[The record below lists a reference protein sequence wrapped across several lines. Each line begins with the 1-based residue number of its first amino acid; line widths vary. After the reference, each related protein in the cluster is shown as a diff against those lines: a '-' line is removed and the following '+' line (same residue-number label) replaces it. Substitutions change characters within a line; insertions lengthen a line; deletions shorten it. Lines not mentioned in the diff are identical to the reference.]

1 MESQNMT
8 DLLARIEDLENRLA
22 ESDQLIEAIK
32 AGEVDAFA
40 LKKNNQSEI
49 FTLQSGDFTYRV
61 LVENFNEGALNL
73 SEEGLIVYT
82 NSYFHKLLE
91 LPYEKVIAHS
101 VFQFVHPGSKELF
114 LDLLTKGLKGQSKGE
129 INLSVEDRIIPVYI
143 SLTSLYPT
151 LDTVG
156 MIVTDLSEKRRQEN
170 LVQQKN
176 LELEDRNQ
184 QLINSNMELAS
195 FSYVAS
201 HDLQEPLRKIRIFA
215 SRILEKEQKVLSEG
229 GKEMFNRMQLAAK
242 RMQILIDDLLA
253 YSRTNTDERK
263 FEKIHLNKII
273 DDIREDLK
281 EELIEKNAI
290 IESGKMCYLRVLP
303 FQFRQLLVNLI
314 GNSLKF
320 SNPVHQTV
328 IKIKAHLTSGIDLPG
343 SGFPANIKFCHLT
356 LTDNGIGFDP
366 VYNEKIFE
374 LFQRLHGKDQYS
386 GTGIGLSIVK
396 RIVENHK
403 GFITARGELDKG
415 ATFDIY
421 IPVLK
426 K

>member
-1 MESQNMT
+1 MENQTMAG
-8 DLLARIEDLENRLA
+8 LLSKIEDLENRLA

-40 LKKNNQSEI
+40 LKRNNQSEV
-49 FTLQSGDFTYRV
+49 FTLQSGDFAYRV

-82 NSYFHKLLE
+82 NSYFHTLLN
-91 LPYEKVIAHS
+91 LPYDRVIAHS
-101 VFQFVHPGSKELF
+101 VFQFVHPGSKDLF
-114 LDLLTKGLKGQSKGE
+114 LDLLTQGLKGQSKGE
-129 INLSVEDRIIPVYI
+129 INLCVEGRTIPVYI

-156 MIVTDLSEKRRQEN
+156 MIVTDLTEKKKQED
-170 LVQQKN
+170 LVRQKN

-201 HDLQEPLRKIRIFA
+201 HDLQEPLRKIGMFT
-215 SRILEKEQKVLSEG
+215 SRILEKEQKVLSESG
-229 GKEMFNRMQLAAK
+229 LEMFNRMQMAAK
-242 RMQILIDDLLA
+242 RMQILIDDLLT
-253 YSRTNTDERK
+253 YSRTNSDERK
-263 FEKIHLNKII
+263 FEKINLNTII
-273 DDIREDLK
+273 DEIREDLQ
-281 EELIEKNAI
+281 EELIEKNAT
-290 IESGKMCYLRVLP
+290 IESGAMCSLKVLP

-314 GNSLKF
+314 GNALKF
-320 SNPVHQTV
+320 SKPDHKTV
-328 IKIKAHLTSGIDLPG
+328 IKINANLTTRVDLPG
-343 SGFPANIKFCHLT
+343 SGFPADTPICHLT
-356 LTDNGIGFDP
+356 ITDNGIGFDP
-366 VYNEKIFE
+366 EYNEKIFE
-374 LFQRLHGKDQYS
+374 LFQRLHGKDHYS
-386 GTGIGLSIVK
+386 GTGIGLAIVK
-396 RIVENHK
+396 KIVENHK
-403 GFITARGELDKG
+403 GIITARGELDKG

>member
-1 MESQNMT
+1 MEHQSIS
-8 DLLARIEDLENRLA
+8 DLLAKIEDLETRLT

-40 LKKNNQSEI
+40 LKKYNQSEI
-49 FTLQSGDFTYRV
+49 FTLQSGDFAYRI

-82 NSYFHKLLE
+82 NSYFHNLLD

-129 INLSVEDRIIPVYI
+129 INLSAEGRIIPVYI

-151 LDTVG
+151 LNTVG
-156 MIVTDLSEKRRQEN
+156 MIVTDLSEKKRQEN

-184 QLINSNMELAS
+184 QLIKSNMELDS

-201 HDLQEPLRKIRIFA
+201 HDLQEPLRKIRIFT
-215 SRILEKEQKVLSEG
+215 SRILEEEQKVLSES

-253 YSRTNTDERK
+253 YSKTNTNERK
-263 FEKIHLNKII
+263 FKKIHLNKLI
-273 DDIREDLK
+273 DEIREDLQ

-290 IESGKMCYLRVLP
+290 IEYGKLCYLKVLP
-303 FQFRQLLVNLI
+303 FQFRQLLLNLI
-314 GNSLKF
+314 CNSLKF
-320 SNPVHQTV
+320 SKPDHHTFINIT
-328 IKIKAHLTSGIDLPG
+328 ANMTSAFELKG
-343 SGFPANIKFCHLT
+343 SRFPANTKICHLT
-356 LTDNGIGFDP
+356 ITDNGIGFDP

-396 RIVENHK
+396 RIVENHN
-403 GFITARGELDKG
+403 GIITARGELNKG
-415 ATFDIY
+415 ATFDMY
-421 IPVLK
+421 IPVIG
-426 K
+426 